1 MTSTLLYE
9 ISLLNQIKNFSPIDL
24 NLNQYEIGFVEKY
37 CKCMISKF
45 CRKLQSWNFPQN
57 KTIHF
62 NFSFL
67 AFVCP
72 THDIVYLIK
81 SKKEKS
87 LFFALLKSCQLSV
100 IFCVSASRVKFDL
113 EVAAARKW
121 SGIVN
126 NDDEIQSRFAIPT
139 NFREAQFLP
148 L

>member
-87 LFFALLKSCQLSV
+87 LFFALLKSCQLSL
-100 IFCVSASRVKFDL
+100 IFCVSARVKFDL
-113 EVAAARKW
+113 GLDPPLQDSSTTKFNHVFGR
-121 SGIVN
+121 
-126 NDDEIQSRFAIPT
+126 PT
-139 NFREAQFLP
+139 SNELWA
-148 L
+148 